1 MSLAADVR
9 HTSKLKH
16 PWVLQNLPTYRPVA
30 RKLMML
36 TSHEDVPLS
45 KVQEVLRTDAAFTAD
60 VLRLANSPLIG
71 LRAPVTSV
79 LHAVMVLGLE
89 RMKGLATTLALRAFL
104 TTGVPTE
111 ALKACWRH
119 NLATAVICEK
129 LARFLQIEPDL
140 CYTAGLLHDIGRL
153 ALLRASP
160 DQYEHIFSIDPDG
173 GFNLLEI
180 EKSLFEIDHCEAGR
194 VILEQWE
201 FPREMRELV
210 ARHHHEPTAD
220 SSNLARIV
228 YAGWQIADLL
238 GFSALNR
245 PIAGKIEAIASV
257 LPPTARQ
264 KLLEE
269 FDSLAE
275 EIAFKINAIEC
286 SLV

>member
-1 MSLAADVR
+1 
-9 HTSKLKH
+9 
-16 PWVLQNLPTYRPVA
+16 
-30 RKLMML
+30 MML
-36 TSHEDVPLS
+36 TSLEDVPLS
-45 KVQEVLRTDAAFTAD
+45 KVQDVLRTDAAFTAD

-89 RMKGLATTLALRAFL
+89 RMKSLATTLALRAFL
-104 TTGVPTE
+104 TTGVPTD
-111 ALKACWRH
+111 AVKACWRH

-129 LARFLQIEPDL
+129 LARILQIEADL

-153 ALLRASP
+153 ALIRACP
-160 DQYEHIFSIDPDG
+160 DQYQHIFSIDPDG

-201 FPREMRELV
+201 FPKELRDV
-210 ARHHHEPTAD
+210 VSNHHHEPNAE

-257 LPPTARQ
+257 LPANARQ

-269 FDSLAE
+269 FNGLAE
-275 EIAFKINAIEC
+275 DVAFKINAIEC
-286 SLV
+286 SLI